1 MTIQLVLLIALI
13 ALISSFM
20 HGLLGFGYSM
30 IAMSILPLLIS
41 LVDSAAIGTIALAV
55 VCTQISFLL
64 RKYINWKKVFG
75 PSVFMIFGKILGIVI
90 LMGVSSRILEF
101 LFGIFLVWYAVTSLQ
116 KRSLFQIQGTKGQGA
131 VLGFAG
137 GIMGGMFNVS
147 GPMASIY
154 YLAICEDTKEYSAC
168 LNFTFVPAAII
179 GMFIHISYGNYT
191 DFVIQ
196 MGGISILAVLIGTGI
211 GVRIFKRL
219 DIEKIRKLT
228 FLYVGC
234 MGMFLCV
241 NGILFL

>member
-1 MTIQLVLLIALI
+1 MTIQLVLLIVLI

-137 GIMGGMFNVS
+137 GILGGMFNVS

-168 LNFTFVPAAII
+168 LNFTFVPSAYVGIL
-179 GMFIHISYGNYT
+179 IHILYGNYT
-191 DFVIQ
+191 PFTMI
-196 MGGISILAVLIGTGI
+196 MSLASVGTVMIGTGI
-211 GVRIFKRL
+211 GVCIFKKISVERL
-219 DIEKIRKLT
+219 RKMT
-228 FLYVGC
+228 FVYVGC
-234 MGMFLCV
+234 MGAIMCV
-241 NGILFL
+241 NKFL